1 MAEFILSLSDNPL
14 ILLFLINILLFI
26 VGMFLDAGPAIIIL
40 GPILGPI
47 FVDLGVHPVHFAI
60 IMSVNLTVG
69 LATPPMGL
77 VLFVASTVSGE
88 KVETIAKAILP
99 FLAVEV
105 LVIFLITYFPF
116 ISMTIPRLTGFVNDG
131 SQGCRSDQSIG
142 RLFMLKGLTTAAMA
156 AAILAGSALASF
168 AASHAD
174 FMIRATA
181 NSNENDE
188 DYDGLIVFKNYV
200 EAASN
205 GKIAVE
211 LFIGTQ
217 LCSKGAEC
225 IQGVAD
231 GSIDVYISTSGGA
244 AGIFPYVQVL
254 DLPYLMSDD
263 RVAETVLAG
272 RFHPKLRDM
281 ALEDSGGQVRL
292 MTIGNT
298 GGWRNFA
305 NTKRRVQ
312 QPADMEGLK
321 IRTVVADLPQELVRA
336 LGASPTPIPWPELFT
351 SFQTGVV
358 EGSKNGITDIMG
370 MKFPDAGLQY
380 VTLDGHAYMG
390 ALWWMNNEKFLA
402 MPEDLRRVVV
412 DGFYQLQQATFAS
425 PKRKSIQAYADFVA
439 GGGDLYVPTP
449 EEKAAFKSAAAPVY
463 DWFKANVDR
472 GDAIFSALTEA
483 VAAAEADIDGGRM
496 MDLK

>member
-1 MAEFILSLSDNPL
+1 MFKGTLKAMMVAALMA
-14 ILLFLINILLFI
+14 
-26 VGMFLDAGPAIIIL
+26 V
-40 GPILGPI
+40 
-47 FVDLGVHPVHFAI
+47 
-60 IMSVNLTVG
+60 
-69 LATPPMGL
+69 PMM
-77 VLFVASTVSGE
+77 A
-88 KVETIAKAILP
+88 
-99 FLAVEV
+99 
-105 LVIFLITYFPF
+105 
-116 ISMTIPRLTGFVNDG
+116 
-131 SQGCRSDQSIG
+131 Q
-142 RLFMLKGLTTAAMA
+142 AA
-156 AAILAGSALASF
+156 
-168 AASHAD
+168 D
-174 FMIRATA
+174 YTIRATA

-200 EAASN
+200 ESASN
-205 GKIAVE
+205 GAIEVE

-225 IQGVAD
+225 LQGVAD

-263 RVAETVLAG
+263 RVAEHVLAG
-272 RFHPKLRDM
+272 DFTRKVRDM
-281 ALEDSGGQVRL
+281 ALADSGNKIRL

-305 NTKRRVQ
+305 NTKRRIQ
-312 QPADMEGLK
+312 KPSDMEGLK
-321 IRTVVADLPQELVRA
+321 IRTVVAYLPQELVKA

-390 ALWWMNNEKFLA
+390 ALWWMSNDKFMA
-402 MPEDLRRVVV
+402 MPEDMRAVVV
-412 DGFYQLQQATFAS
+412 DGFSALQQATFAS

-449 EEKAAFKSAAAPVY
+449 AEKAAFKSAAAPVY
-463 DWFKANVDR
+463 DWFKSNVDG
-472 GDAIFSALTEA
+472 GDAVFNALTDA
-483 VAAAEADIDGGRM
+483 VAAAEADINSGRAK
-496 MDLK
+496 DIQ

>member
-1 MAEFILSLSDNPL
+1 MKAGFLKAT
-14 ILLFLINILLFI
+14 LL
-26 VGMFLDAGPAIIIL
+26 
-40 GPILGPI
+40 
-47 FVDLGVHPVHFAI
+47 
-60 IMSVNLTVG
+60 
-69 LATPPMGL
+69 
-77 VLFVASTVSGE
+77 
-88 KVETIAKAILP
+88 
-99 FLAVEV
+99 
-105 LVIFLITYFPF
+105 
-116 ISMTIPRLTGFVNDG
+116 
-131 SQGCRSDQSIG
+131 
-142 RLFMLKGLTTAAMA
+142 AAMMA
-156 AAILAGSALASF
+156 VTGVAQA
-168 AASHAD
+168 AD
-174 FMIRATA
+174 FTIRATA

-188 DYDGLIVFKNYV
+188 DYDGLVVFKNYV
-200 EAASN
+200 ESASN
-205 GKIAVE
+205 GAIAVE

-225 IQGVAD
+225 LQGVAD

-254 DLPYLMSDD
+254 DLPYLMADD
-263 RVAETVLAG
+263 RVAEHVLSG
-272 RFHPKLRDM
+272 DFTRTMREM
-281 ALEDSGGQVRL
+281 ALEDSGGKIRL

-312 QPADMEGLK
+312 NPGDMAGLK

-390 ALWWMNNEKFLA
+390 ALWWMSNDKFMA
-402 MPEDLRRVVV
+402 MPEEMRRVVV
-412 DGFYQLQQATFAS
+412 DGFSALQQATFAS

-449 EEKAAFKSAAAPVY
+449 GEKAAFKEAAAPVY
-463 DWFKANVDR
+463 DWFKANVDG
-472 GDAIFSALTEA
+472 GDKIFGALTSA
-483 VAAAEADIDGGRM
+483 VSDAESDINAGRAK
-496 MDLK
+496 DLM

>member
-1 MAEFILSLSDNPL
+1 
-14 ILLFLINILLFI
+14 
-26 VGMFLDAGPAIIIL
+26 
-40 GPILGPI
+40 
-47 FVDLGVHPVHFAI
+47 
-60 IMSVNLTVG
+60 
-69 LATPPMGL
+69 
-77 VLFVASTVSGE
+77 
-88 KVETIAKAILP
+88 
-99 FLAVEV
+99 
-105 LVIFLITYFPF
+105 
-116 ISMTIPRLTGFVNDG
+116 
-131 SQGCRSDQSIG
+131 
-142 RLFMLKGLTTAAMA
+142 MLKGTIKSLTV
-156 AAILAGSALASF
+156 AAILATGAISAQA
-168 AASHAD
+168 AD
-174 FMIRATA
+174 FTIRATA

-200 EAASN
+200 ESASN
-205 GKIAVE
+205 GAIEVE

-225 IQGVAD
+225 LQGVAD

-254 DLPYLMSDD
+254 DLPYLMADD
-263 RVAETVLAG
+263 RVAEHVLSGEFTRTV
-272 RFHPKLRDM
+272 RKM
-281 ALEDSGGQVRL
+281 ALKNSGDKIRL

-312 QPADMEGLK
+312 SPSDMEGLK

-390 ALWWMNNEKFLA
+390 ALWWMSNDKFMSLPND
-402 MPEDLRRVVV
+402 MRTIVV
-412 DGFYQLQQATFAS
+412 DGFAQLQQATFAS

-463 DWFKANVDR
+463 DWFKANVD
-472 GDAIFSALTEA
+472 GGEEVFDALTSA
-483 VAAAEADIDGGRM
+483 VAAAEAELNSGRASDIN
-496 MDLK
+496 